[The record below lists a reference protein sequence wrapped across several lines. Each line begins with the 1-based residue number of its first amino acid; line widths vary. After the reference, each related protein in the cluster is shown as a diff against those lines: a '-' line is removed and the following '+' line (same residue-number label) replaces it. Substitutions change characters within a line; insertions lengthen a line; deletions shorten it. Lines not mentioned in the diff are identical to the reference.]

1 MVTEPY
7 DYAGLFMVEQT
18 FPIVKDGKFLGI
30 AGVDRSL
37 DGMATR
43 IATERPYPDADIFLI
58 SGRGRVIV
66 ATSNESYRLQ
76 PIEAV
81 PGWSPLLSQVY
92 QASASRLAAAG
103 AQTTT
108 DPETGARLYYAAKRI
123 PSGDWTLLIT
133 APEST
138 ILAQATDVMWIT
150 IAGLAV
156 IVIGILLLVIGAVRY
171 VSGRL
176 RAAASA
182 ADRVADNDLTVHLG
196 DVSGDGIGDMLRSV
210 DRMVESLREDVNRR
224 RALAVDLTSTVTSI
238 RSAAEVQAA
247 SVGDFGASTSQVA
260 AATREISATSNELA
274 RTVSE
279 VVDATTETA
288 DAAGAGKGSLA
299 ELEASMR
306 TLGEATAAI
315 SAKLGVIS
323 EKASNIG
330 SVVLTITKV
339 ADQTNLLSLNAAIEA
354 EKAGEAG
361 RGFAV
366 VAREIRRLADQT
378 AVATLDIGSLVS
390 EMQSSVSSGV
400 MEMDRFSER
409 VRTSIAEADAVGR
422 GFERILDQ
430 VQSLTPRLA
439 SVDEGMQSQALG
451 AQSINDAMAQL
462 AEVAQRTSDSLR
474 ELDSAAERLRE
485 TVGVVEAEVARF
497 RID

>member
-1 MVTEPY
+1 M
-7 DYAGLFMVEQT
+7 LF
-18 FPIVKDGKFLGI
+18 
-30 AGVDRSL
+30 RS
-37 DGMATR
+37 R
-43 IATERPYPDADIFLI
+43 IAT
-58 SGRGRVIV
+58 G
-66 ATSNESYRLQ
+66 
-76 PIEAV
+76 
-81 PGWSPLLSQVY
+81 
-92 QASASRLAAAG
+92 
-103 AQTTT
+103 
-108 DPETGARLYYAAKRI
+108 
-123 PSGDWTLLIT
+123 
-133 APEST
+133 
-138 ILAQATDVMWIT
+138 
-150 IAGLAV
+150 
-156 IVIGILLLVIGAVRY
+156 
-171 VSGRL
+171 
-176 RAAASA
+176 
-182 ADRVADNDLTVHLG
+182 DLTVRIERPGG
-196 DVSGDGIGDMLRSV
+196 DETGSLLRSV
-210 DRMVESLREDVNRR
+210 DRMVASLREDVNRR

-260 AATREISATSNELA
+260 AATREISATSTELA

-288 DAAGAGKGSLA
+288 EAAGAGKGTLT
-299 ELEASMR
+299 ELEGSMR
-306 TLGEATAAI
+306 ALGEATAVI

-378 AVATLDIGSLVS
+378 AVATLDIGSLVG

-409 VRTSIAEADAVGR
+409 VRTSIAEAHAVGR

-430 VQSLTPRLA
+430 VQSLTPRLE

-462 AEVAQRTSDSLR
+462 AEVAQRTSDSLL

-497 RID
+497 RVD